1 MLKTTEFLD
10 FGEIFRGAERATYS
24 KFLYTTNSKLFIV
37 FFFVFLLKYIFIALT
52 YDLFFSR
59 LP

>member
-24 KFLYTTNSKLFIV
+24 KFLYTTNSKLFI
-37 FFFVFLLKYIFIALT
+37 FFVVVFLKYIFSALT